1 MRILLVNGPNIN
13 MLGRRDPTL
22 YGSTTLAEIEAAA
35 AARGAEMGAEVVCF
49 QSNHEG
55 AIVDFLQAEG
65 SGSDGIILNGGAL
78 SHYGL
83 SLRDA
88 LVDTGLPV
96 VGGAPVEHTRPG
108 AMAQSLGDGG
118 SRKGID
124 SRAGMARLPLCGRL
138 PGRNAQRGRWRMK
151 TRLERLRDKFDC
163 PGIGRLFRLIPGEPA
178 VPVRLCGLGGV
189 PAHQPGRRRV
199 GHGLSLHGAG
209 GAAGAGL
216 PRRPHQRRPGLAA
229 GALQGA
235 GR

>member
-35 AARGAEMGAEVVCF
+35 AARGVEMGAEVVCF

-96 VGGAPVEHTRPG
+96 VEVHL
-108 AMAQSLGDGG
+108 SN
-118 SRKGID
+118 IH
-124 SRAGMARLPLCGRL
+124 ARE
-138 PGRNAQRGRWRMK
+138 RWRSRSVTAEVAK
-151 TRLERLRDKFDC
+151 
-163 PGIGRLFRLIPGEPA
+163 GSIA
-178 VPVRLCGLGGV
+178 GLGWRGYLYAV
-189 PAHQPGRRRV
+189 DYLV
-199 GHGLSLHGAG
+199 EMLKEEG
-209 GAAGAGL
+209 GG
-216 PRRPHQRRPGLAA
+216 
-229 GALQGA
+229 
-235 GR
+235 

>member
-13 MLGRRDPTL
+13 MLGRRDPSL

-35 AARGAEMGAEVVCF
+35 AARGAEMGAEVACF

-96 VGGAPVEHTRPG
+96 VEVHL
-108 AMAQSLGDGG
+108 SN
-118 SRKGID
+118 IH
-124 SRAGMARLPLCGRL
+124 ARE
-138 PGRNAQRGRWRMK
+138 RWRSRSVTAEVAK
-151 TRLERLRDKFDC
+151 
-163 PGIGRLFRLIPGEPA
+163 GSIA
-178 VPVRLCGLGGV
+178 GLGWRGYLYAV
-189 PAHQPGRRRV
+189 DYLV
-199 GHGLSLHGAG
+199 EMLKEEG
-209 GAAGAGL
+209 GG
-216 PRRPHQRRPGLAA
+216 
-229 GALQGA
+229 
-235 GR
+235 

>member
-35 AARGAEMGAEVVCF
+35 TARGAEMGAEVVCF

-96 VGGAPVEHTRPG
+96 VEVHL
-108 AMAQSLGDGG
+108 SN
-118 SRKGID
+118 IH
-124 SRAGMARLPLCGRL
+124 GRE
-138 PGRNAQRGRWRMK
+138 RWRSRSVTAEVAK
-151 TRLERLRDKFDC
+151 
-163 PGIGRLFRLIPGEPA
+163 GSIA
-178 VPVRLCGLGGV
+178 GLGWRGYLYAV
-189 PAHQPGRRRV
+189 DYLVEMLKQE
-199 GHGLSLHGAG
+199 G
-209 GAAGAGL
+209 GG
-216 PRRPHQRRPGLAA
+216 
-229 GALQGA
+229 
-235 GR
+235 

>member
-13 MLGRRDPTL
+13 MLGRRDPSL

-35 AARGAEMGAEVVCF
+35 TARGAEMGAEVACF

-96 VGGAPVEHTRPG
+96 VEVHL
-108 AMAQSLGDGG
+108 SN
-118 SRKGID
+118 IH
-124 SRAGMARLPLCGRL
+124 ARE
-138 PGRNAQRGRWRMK
+138 RWRSRSVTAEVAK
-151 TRLERLRDKFDC
+151 
-163 PGIGRLFRLIPGEPA
+163 GSIA
-178 VPVRLCGLGGV
+178 GLGWRGYLYAV
-189 PAHQPGRRRV
+189 DYLV
-199 GHGLSLHGAG
+199 EMLKEEG
-209 GAAGAGL
+209 GG
-216 PRRPHQRRPGLAA
+216 
-229 GALQGA
+229 
-235 GR
+235 

>member
-13 MLGRRDPTL
+13 MLGRRDPAL
-22 YGSTTLAEIEAAA
+22 YGTTTLAEIEAAA

-96 VGGAPVEHTRPG
+96 VEVHL
-108 AMAQSLGDGG
+108 SN
-118 SRKGID
+118 IH
-124 SRAGMARLPLCGRL
+124 ARE
-138 PGRNAQRGRWRMK
+138 RWRSRSVTAEVAK
-151 TRLERLRDKFDC
+151 
-163 PGIGRLFRLIPGEPA
+163 GSIA
-178 VPVRLCGLGGV
+178 GLGWRGYLYAV
-189 PAHQPGRRRV
+189 DYLV
-199 GHGLSLHGAG
+199 EMLKEEG
-209 GAAGAGL
+209 GG
-216 PRRPHQRRPGLAA
+216 
-229 GALQGA
+229 
-235 GR
+235 